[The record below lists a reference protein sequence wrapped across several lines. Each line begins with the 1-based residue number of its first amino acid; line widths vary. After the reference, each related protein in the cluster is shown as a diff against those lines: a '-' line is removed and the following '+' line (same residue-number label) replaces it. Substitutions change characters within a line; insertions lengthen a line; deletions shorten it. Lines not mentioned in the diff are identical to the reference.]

1 MSIYDKASLVLIPSG
16 TKTSKVYSQKPVN
29 GDGDFTFS
37 RSTAATRVNADG
49 NIEKETQNLINYSN
63 TFSTGWVQDRIL
75 SATSGQAG
83 YDGTNDAWFVVPTNV
98 ITYHTIRQ
106 SSSQTGVVTISVYAK
121 AETYDGILLY
131 SSSNT
136 NGKFFNVSNGTL
148 GDDFGSNVIDAT
160 ITDVGNGWYRCSV
173 TLNKTGT
180 GNVEVLLSSDGVSTY
195 TFAGDGV
202 GGVYIQDFQL
212 EQGLVARDYIETT
225 TAAVEGGIT
234 DNVPRLDYTDS
245 SCPALLLEP
254 QRTNVYT
261 HSEYFEGWT
270 KNNAVTTINATTSP
284 EGLQNAIKLAGSAA
298 NGQHTLYY
306 VNLGTNTT
314 YSHSAFYKAGEYSY
328 AYMRAGGNTNDPYV
342 IYDLTDQSVIGS
354 AACTHDIESV
364 GNDWYRITM
373 TPNSASGVQATNLMF
388 LPSSGYT
395 LDSINIPSFTGD
407 GTSGGYIYG
416 AQLEA
421 GSYATSYI
429 PTYGTSVTRNAD
441 DCRITG
447 ISDIVSSSEYT
458 LFWEG
463 SHIPTGEY
471 NSFATIFNN
480 SAVNQSSRFYRNN
493 TDNQIYAAAFISG
506 SSVTIGSGVTDE
518 YAKCA
523 FRVKSGDFAL
533 YVNGSL
539 VGSNTSTMTPSATLD
554 SISMQY
560 FYSSQSFD
568 QRTDQFMFFNQAL
581 SNEELATL
589 TTI

>member
-49 NIEKETQNLINYSN
+49 NIEKETQNLLLQSN
-63 TFSTGWVQDRIL
+63 SFTTGWGL
-75 SATSGQAG
+75 SNVTMTSGQAG
-83 YDGTNDAWFVVPTNV
+83 YDGTNDAWLMTDTNSGGYGIV
-98 ITYHTIRQ
+98 DRLVTTGGITTF
-106 SSSQTGVVTISVYAK
+106 SCYAK
-121 AETYDGILLY
+121 SGTTDIFGLRPIGG
-131 SSSNT
+131 SSPYV
-136 NGKFFNVSNGTL
+136 FFDLSNGTFESA
-148 GDDFGSNVIDAT
+148 GDTANLIDWDIQDA
-160 ITDVGNGWYRCSV
+160 GNGWYRCSV
-173 TLNKTGT
+173 TTSATATQVLIYIAITG
-180 GNVEVLLSSDGVSTY
+180 GGLAPSGSTI
-195 TFAGDGV
+195 
-202 GGVYIQDFQL
+202 YIQDAQV

-254 QRTNVYT
+254 QRTNLIT
-261 HSEYFEGWT
+261 QSEYFNSWAT
-270 KNNAVTTINATTSP
+270 ISASVASNAATSP
-284 EGLQNAIKLAGSAA
+284 EGVQNASKLVEAIGSSFHFITSTPTIASGSVTFSFYAKSAERTSVSAFLTQSGNNGANFDLSAETATAQGTGNTASIEDVGDGWYRCVVTNSGSAQVA
-298 NGQHTLYY
+298 SQ
-306 VNLGTNTT
+306 V
-314 YSHSAFYKAGEYSY
+314 
-328 AYMRAGGNTNDPYV
+328 
-342 IYDLTDQSVIGS
+342 
-354 AACTHDIESV
+354 
-364 GNDWYRITM
+364 RI
-373 TPNSASGVQATNLMF
+373 GVQNGA
-388 LPSSGYT
+388 
-395 LDSINIPSFTGD
+395 LDSYVGD
-407 GTSGGYIYG
+407 GTSGVYIYG
-416 AQLEA
+416 AQVES

-447 ISDIVSSSEYT
+447 ISDVISSSEYT

-506 SSVTIGSGVTDE
+506 SSVTLGSGVTDE

-539 VGSNTSTMTPSATLD
+539 VASSTSTMTPSATLD

-560 FYSSQSFD
+560 FYSSQSFY

-581 SNEELATL
+581 SNEELADL